1 MLHPIIEEVWTA
13 GREPRPLRLARIK
26 DARDGRQAAYQRA
39 KELAAGFDES
49 DFVHGES
56 YSYAWGRNRNSAE
69 TYRFI
74 VR

>member
-1 MLHPIIEEVWTA
+1 MLHPIIEEVWT
-13 GREPRPLRLARIK
+13 GDIDPRPLRRARIK

-49 DFVHGES
+49 DFIHGER
-56 YSYAWGRNRNSAE
+56 YSYAWGRNRDSAE